1 MKLTQDVYPVFEAN
15 QVLSDLHLNE
25 IFNYLDEQDR
35 LTRANLIGIGI
46 VCGLEVSLHPPGTTE
61 PTIRLT
67 KGCGVTSE
75 GYLIVE
81 PDDVDLVR
89 YREYVLPQEP
99 DYPPF
104 KDQASAGKQFDLWEL
119 FPAGEPDATP
129 LGTPGGF
136 LSDKAVLLFLEL
148 KKEGLRNCS
157 PNNCDDKGAKITA
170 TVRRLLIKV
179 EDLGKVIAAANQV
192 EGSLTLADLAD
203 ALSARLNLP
212 DVRLPRYDAPNTS
225 PTTSRDVL
233 AAFHTLFHAG
243 KLALQTGT
251 ALTAAYNAFKP
262 IVQGAYPSNPF
273 ASFAAT
279 FGFLDS
285 APKTTAQVRFLPYY
299 YDLFDDLLKAYDEFR
314 WKGAELLCAC
324 CPGEGLFPRHLMVGV
339 LFPSSIPQP
348 SLYRQPFLAS
358 PAVGDCVERT
368 KELRQLFQRL
378 VEMIAQFSHE
388 LKLPVVKSRSVTDL
402 QIRITPSKTG
412 DVPLSDRAIPYYYK
426 QEGAPPLYR
435 LWNAEKS
442 RRHRAH
448 HNLSYRSDE
457 YTPPAPAFVTEALRY
472 DLEPYNFLRIEGH
485 LGKEYQSVL
494 NTLLSLK
501 TRYRLPID
509 IIALRAGAFDESISV
524 DLSKEGCRFQDLE
537 TLYDAL
543 REELVSALCE
553 GAMYLYGVSLDKTVA
568 GLVEGAPKLPL
579 LKQYAPNFRYEDST
593 VGAWYEKYLA
603 LLEGRPYI
611 DVDQTNVDQNAV
623 LTVYCVLFSG
633 TTDLPQKNFG
643 HVVSIYYLTKLAEVL
658 PASLDALGFA
668 DFQNKYQDL
677 MGLIRF
683 FRSEAVNNI
692 SAEFKNFIPQEDLI
706 DHFDEVLFSCKLEPI
721 RAIHEEYVRRLREV
735 KQKQF
740 FSTFLRDHPG
750 IQHKA
755 GVPLGGTFILVY
767 HEEPARLK
775 KDVDLEAIK
784 AVTSTSVTIPIGRK
798 VMVAKEA
805 LSEALSRMSKKAE
818 YAEDPD
824 VRLLF
829 GALTGRVP
837 DFKKP
842 SGPVSDADKIV
853 DATVGE
859 LADGTVIADFFL
871 PYLCCSE
878 CPSVQFVL
886 PKTPPT
892 FALEIG
898 CTDPATKTAEVT
910 ITPKGGE
917 GPYTYKIEDSDVFI
931 ALTGKLVLSVGV
943 HTLVIQDS
951 AGTESA
957 PRSLTVPE
965 PLMIGKETY
974 SDNVAAKTYQVSF
987 GISGGTAPYQADTGT
1002 ITGSLFTSAAVNS
1015 GEAAAVTITD
1025 SAGCKFSR
1033 EFRHTVC
1040 DLPCGGVS
1048 HRCAY
1053 RLWLQ
1058 PPVGEAR
1065 YETYR
1070 QEGGAVK
1077 FRFNGTDIALPGT
1090 NAILQAETTQ
1100 LNGSFENTIA
1110 GIVKKLNAVL
1120 NQALVGA
1127 LGPQGKNRLVLGYKP
1142 VATDPFGVLWIEH
1155 FVCETF
1161 SIEFNFSF
1169 GKPSPAFSLAWRY
1182 TNEADASGAAFAGT
1196 VMVNRRLNNKETR
1209 IPALDCSERNQCADS
1224 DYTKL
1229 CQGPNPKLKF
1239 EIALRENN
1247 GFSLQADVSNMPATD
1262 IVAWVWDASA
1272 EPLEPFYEGKQVV
1285 AGLTR
1290 QEGVVRLT
1298 AITNK
1303 GCFAVAQRNVRQ

>member
-1 MKLTQDVYPVFEAN
+1 MKLTQDIYPVFEAN

-25 IFNYLDEQDR
+25 IVNYLDEQDR

-46 VCGLEVSLHPPGTTE
+46 VCGLEISLNPSGATA

-67 KGCGVTSE
+67 RGCGVTSE

-81 PDDVDLVR
+81 PDDVDQVS

-99 DYPPF
+99 DYLSLR
-104 KDQASAGKQFDLWEL
+104 DQSSGGKQFDLWEL
-119 FPAGEPDATP
+119 FPAGEPDTIP
-129 LGTPGGF
+129 LGTPTGF

-179 EDLGKVIAAANQV
+179 EDLAKVIAATNQL
-192 EGSLTLADLAD
+192 EGNLTLADLD
-203 ALSARLNLP
+203 SALSARLNLP
-212 DVRLPRYDAPNTS
+212 DVRLPRYDVPSKS
-225 PTTSRDVL
+225 PVTSRDVL
-233 AAFHTLFHAG
+233 AAFHAAFHVG

-262 IVQGAYPSNPF
+262 LVQGAYPSNPF
-273 ASFAAT
+273 TGFAAT
-279 FGFLDS
+279 FGFLDNV
-285 APKTTAQVRFLPYY
+285 PKTAAQVRFLPYY

-324 CPGEGLFPRHLMVGV
+324 CPTEGLFPRHLMAGV
-339 LFPSSIPQP
+339 LFSNSVPQP
-348 SLYRQPFLAS
+348 SLYRHPFLAS
-358 PAVGDCVERT
+358 PAVSDCVEQTR
-368 KELRQLFQRL
+368 ELRQLFQRL
-378 VEMIAQFSHE
+378 VEMIAQFSNE
-388 LKLPVVKSRSVTDL
+388 PKLPEIKSRSITDP
-402 QIRITPSKTG
+402 QVRITPSKAG

-426 QEGAPPLYR
+426 QEGTPPLYR

-442 RRHRAH
+442 RRNRAH

-457 YTPPAPAFVTEALRY
+457 YTPPPPAFVTEALRY

-485 LGKEYQSVL
+485 LGKEYQGVL

-501 TRYRLPID
+501 TRYRLPIE
-509 IIALRAGAFDESISV
+509 IVALRTGAFDENISV
-524 DLSKEGCRFQDLE
+524 DLNKDQGRFQDLE

-553 GAMYLYGVSLDKTVA
+553 GVMYLYGVSLDRTVA
-568 GLVEGAPKLPL
+568 GLAGGTPKLPL
-579 LKQYAPNFRYEDST
+579 LKKYAPNFRYGEST

-603 LLEGRPYI
+603 LLQGRPYI

-623 LTVYCVLFSG
+623 LTVYCVLFAG
-633 TTDLPQKNFG
+633 TTDLPQKNFA

-658 PASLDALGFA
+658 PAGLDDLGFA

-692 SAEFKNFIPQEDLI
+692 STEFKNFIPQEDLI

-721 RAIHEEYVRRLREV
+721 RAIHEEYGRRLREV

-740 FSTFLRDHPG
+740 FSMFLRDHPG

-755 GVPLGGTFILVY
+755 GVPLGGTFVLVY
-767 HEEPARLK
+767 HEEPTRLK
-775 KDVDLEAIK
+775 NDADLEAIK
-784 AVTSTSVTIPIGRK
+784 AVTSTTISSGRK

-829 GALTGRVP
+829 GALTGRIP

-842 SGPVSDADKIV
+842 SGPVSEADKII
-853 DATVGE
+853 DAAVGA
-859 LADGTVIADFFL
+859 LPNGTVIADFFL
-871 PYLCCSE
+871 PYLCCSDG
-878 CPSVQFVL
+878 PSVQFVL

-892 FALEIG
+892 FTVQMA
-898 CTDPATKTAEVT
+898 CTSSNNQAEVT
-910 ITPKGGE
+910 VTPKGGE
-917 GPYTYKIEDSDVFI
+917 GPYSYKLEDADVFLP
-931 ALTGKLVLSVGV
+931 LTGALMLSSGT

-957 PRSLTVPE
+957 PRSLTVPT
-965 PLMIGKETY
+965 PLTIEKEAY
-974 SDNVAAKTYQVSF
+974 IDNVAAKTYQVSF
-987 GISGGTAPYQADTGT
+987 PISGGTAPYTSETGT
-1002 ITGSLFTSAAVNS
+1002 LVGSTFTSLPVTS
-1015 GEAAAVTITD
+1015 GKAVTVSVTD
-1025 SAGCKFSR
+1025 SAGCKASR
-1033 EFRHTVC
+1033 EFKHTVC

-1065 YETYR
+1065 YQTYR
-1070 QEGGAVK
+1070 QEGEAVK
-1077 FRFNGTDIALPGT
+1077 LRFNGTDIPLPGT

-1100 LNGSFENTIA
+1100 LNDSFENTMG
-1110 GIVKKLNAVL
+1110 GIVKKLNDVV
-1120 NQALVGA
+1120 NQALIGA

-1142 VATDPFGVLWIEH
+1142 AAKDPFGVLWIEH

-1169 GKPSPAFSLAWRY
+1169 SKPSPAFSLAWRY
-1182 TNEADASGAAFAGT
+1182 TNEKDATGAAFTGA
-1196 VMVNRRLNNKETR
+1196 VMVNRRLNSKETR
-1209 IPALDCSERNQCADS
+1209 IPVLDCSERNQCAGS

-1229 CQGPNPKLKF
+1229 CQGPDPKLKF
-1239 EIALRENN
+1239 EIAPRENN
-1247 GFSLQADVSNMPATD
+1247 NFSLQADVSNMPASD
-1262 IVAWVWDASA
+1262 IVAWVWDMSA
-1272 EPLEPFYEGKQVV
+1272 QPLEPFYEGKQVV

-1290 QEGVVRLT
+1290 PEGVVRLT

-1303 GCFAVAQRNVRQ
+1303 GCFAVAQRNIQQ

>member
-1 MKLTQDVYPVFEAN
+1 MKLTQDIYPVFEAN

-46 VCGLEVSLHPPGTTE
+46 VCGLEISLNPPGATT

-67 KGCGVTSE
+67 RGCGVTSE

-81 PDDVDLVR
+81 PDDVDLVL

-99 DYPPF
+99 AYRPL
-104 KDQASAGKQFDLWEL
+104 KDQSSAGEQFDLWEL
-119 FPAGEPDATP
+119 FPAGEPETTALETSA
-129 LGTPGGF
+129 GF
-136 LSDKAVLLFLEL
+136 LNDKAVLLFLEL

-170 TVRRLLIKV
+170 TVKRLLIKV
-179 EDLGKVIAAANQV
+179 EDLAKVIAAANQL
-192 EGSLTLADLAD
+192 EGNLTLADLD
-203 ALSARLNLP
+203 VALSTRLNLP
-212 DVRLPRYDAPNTS
+212 DVRVPRYDVPNTS
-225 PTTSRDVL
+225 PATSHDVL
-233 AAFHTLFHAG
+233 AAFLSVFQVG

-262 IVQGAYPSNPF
+262 IVQRAYPSNPF
-273 ASFAAT
+273 AAFVAT
-279 FGFLDS
+279 FGFLDN

-299 YDLFDDLLKAYDEFR
+299 VDFFEDLLKAYDEFR

-324 CPGEGLFPRHLMVGV
+324 CPPEGLFPRHLMVGALDPNAV
-339 LFPSSIPQP
+339 ADAGH
-348 SLYRQPFLAS
+348 YRHRFLAS
-358 PAVGDCVERT
+358 PAVGDCGERT
-368 KELRQLFQRL
+368 KEVRGLFQRL
-378 VEMIAQFSHE
+378 VEMIAQFSATP
-388 LKLPVVKSRSVTDL
+388 KLPEITSRSITDP

-412 DVPLSDRAIPYYYK
+412 DVTLCDRAIPYYYK
-426 QEGAPPLYR
+426 QDGTPPLYR
-435 LWNAEKS
+435 LWSDEKS
-442 RRHRAH
+442 RRNRAH
-448 HNLSYRSDE
+448 HNLGYRSDE
-457 YTPPAPAFVTEALRY
+457 YMPPAPSFVSEALRY
-472 DLEPYNFLRIEGH
+472 DLEPYSFLRIEGH
-485 LGKEYQSVL
+485 LGKEYQAVL
-494 NTLLSLK
+494 NTLLSMK

-509 IIALRAGAFDESISV
+509 IIALRAGVFDESISV
-524 DLSKEGCRFQDLE
+524 DLSKEECRFQDLE
-537 TLYDAL
+537 SLYDAL
-543 REELVSALCE
+543 REELLSALCE
-553 GAMYLYGVSLDKTVA
+553 GVRYLYSVSLDKAVA
-568 GLVEGAPKLPL
+568 ALVGGTPKLPL
-579 LKQYAPNFRYEDST
+579 LKKYAPNVRYGDST

-603 LLEGRPYI
+603 LLQGRPYI

-623 LTVYCVLFSG
+623 LTVYCVLFAG
-633 TTDLPQKNFG
+633 TTDLPQKNFA

-658 PASLDALGFA
+658 PDSLDALGFA

-683 FRSEAVNNI
+683 FRSEAVSNI

-706 DHFDEVLFSCKLEPI
+706 DHFDEVLFSCKLEPL
-721 RAIHEEYVRRLREV
+721 RAIHEEYARRLREV
-735 KQKQF
+735 KQQRF
-740 FSTFLRDHPG
+740 FSMFLRDHPG

-755 GVPLGGTFILVY
+755 GVPFGGTFILVY
-767 HEEPARLK
+767 HEEPASLK
-775 KDVDLEAIK
+775 KEVDLEAIK
-784 AVTSTSVTIPIGRK
+784 AGASAAIPIGRK
-798 VMVAKEA
+798 VVVAKEA

-824 VRLLF
+824 VRLMF

-842 SGPVSDADKIV
+842 SGPISDADKII
-853 DATVGE
+853 DAAVGE
-859 LADGTVIADFFL
+859 LSGGTVIADFFL
-871 PYLCCSE
+871 PYLCCSG

-892 FALEIG
+892 FTVQMA
-898 CTDPATKTAEVT
+898 CTSPNNQAEVT
-910 ITPKGGE
+910 VTAKGGE
-917 GPYTYKIEDSDVFI
+917 GPYSYKLGDADTFLS
-931 ALTGKLVLSVGV
+931 LTGALMLPVGT

-957 PRSLTVPE
+957 SRSLTVPA
-965 PLMIGKETY
+965 PLAIEKETY
-974 SDNVAAKTYQVSF
+974 IDNVAAKTYQVSVP
-987 GISGGTAPYQADTGT
+987 ISGGTIPYEAETGT
-1002 ITGSLFTSAAVNS
+1002 VVGSTFTSLSVTSGAAV
-1015 GEAAAVTITD
+1015 AVSITD
-1025 SAGCKFSR
+1025 SSGCKVSR
-1033 EFRHTVC
+1033 EFKHTVC

-1070 QEGGAVK
+1070 QEGEAVNL
-1077 FRFNGTDIALPGT
+1077 RFNGAEITLPGT
-1090 NAILQAETTQ
+1090 NAILQAETAQ

-1110 GIVKKLNAVL
+1110 AIVKKLNAVV
-1120 NQALVGA
+1120 NQALVTT

-1142 VATDPFGVLWIEH
+1142 AATDPFGVLWVEH

-1169 GKPSPAFSLAWRY
+1169 AKPSPAFSLIWRY
-1182 TNEADASGAAFAGT
+1182 TNEPDAAGAPFTGAI
-1196 VMVNRRLNNKETR
+1196 MINRRLNNKETR
-1209 IPALDCSERNQCADS
+1209 IPALDCSERNQCVGS

-1229 CQGPNPKLKF
+1229 CQGPNPKLTF
-1239 EIALRENN
+1239 EIAPRENN
-1247 GFSLQADVSNMPATD
+1247 IFSLQADVGNMPASD
-1262 IVAWVWDASA
+1262 IVGWVWDVTAQSS
-1272 EPLEPFYEGKQVV
+1272 ESFYEGKQVV
-1285 AGLTR
+1285 ASLARPEGL
-1290 QEGVVRLT
+1290 VRLT

-1303 GCFAVAQRNVRQ
+1303 GCFAVAQRNVQQ

>member
-1 MKLTQDVYPVFEAN
+1 MKFTQDIYPVFEAN

-46 VCGLEVSLHPPGTTE
+46 VCGLEINLNPPGTTD

-81 PDDVDLVR
+81 PGDVDLVR

-119 FPAGEPDATP
+119 FPAGEPETTT
-129 LGTPGGF
+129 LGASAGF
-136 LSDKAVLLFLEL
+136 LNDKAVLLFLEL

-179 EDLGKVIAAANQV
+179 EDLAKVIAAANQL
-192 EGSLTLADLAD
+192 EGNLTLADLD
-203 ALSARLNLP
+203 SALSTRLNLP
-212 DVRLPRYDAPNTS
+212 DVHMPRYDVPNTS
-225 PTTSRDVL
+225 PATSRDVL
-233 AAFHTLFHAG
+233 AAFLALFQAG
-243 KLALQTGT
+243 KLALKTGT
-251 ALTAAYNAFKP
+251 ALIAAYNAFKP

-273 ASFAAT
+273 AAFAVT
-279 FGFLDS
+279 FGFLDD

-299 YDLFDDLLKAYDEFR
+299 VDFFDDLLKAYDEFR

-324 CPGEGLFPRHLMVGV
+324 CPPEALFPRHLMLGALAPNLVANA
-339 LFPSSIPQP
+339 SH
-348 SLYRQPFLAS
+348 YRHPFLAS
-358 PAVGDCVERT
+358 PAVGDCGEQTEEVR
-368 KELRQLFQRL
+368 RLFQRL
-378 VEMIAQFSHE
+378 VEMIAQFSITP
-388 LKLPVVKSRSVTDL
+388 KLPEVKSRSITDP
-402 QIRITPSKTG
+402 QIRITPSKAG
-412 DVPLSDRAIPYYYK
+412 DVLLSGRAIPYYYS
-426 QEGAPPLYR
+426 QEGTPPLYR
-435 LWNAEKS
+435 LWNVEKS
-442 RRHRAH
+442 RRNRAH

-457 YTPPAPAFVTEALRY
+457 YTPAAPVFVTEALRY

-485 LGKEYQSVL
+485 LGKEYQAVL

-501 TRYRLPID
+501 ARYRLPID
-509 IIALRAGAFDESISV
+509 IIALRAGVFDESISV
-524 DLSKEGCRFQDLE
+524 DLKKDECRFQDLE
-537 TLYDAL
+537 SLYDAL
-543 REELVSALCE
+543 REELLSALCE
-553 GAMYLYGVSLDKTVA
+553 GVMYLYGLSLDKTVA
-568 GLVEGAPKLPL
+568 ALAGGTPKLPL
-579 LKQYAPNFRYEDST
+579 LKKYAPNFRYGDST

-603 LLEGRPYI
+603 LLQGRPYI

-623 LTVYCVLFSG
+623 LTVYCVLFAG
-633 TTDLPQKNFG
+633 TTDLPQKNFA

-658 PASLDALGFA
+658 PDSLDALGFA

-683 FRSEAVNNI
+683 FRSEAVANI
-692 SAEFKNFIPQEDLI
+692 STEFKNFIPQEDLI
-706 DHFDEVLFSCKLEPI
+706 DHFDEVLFACKLEPL
-721 RAIHEEYVRRLREV
+721 RAIHEEYARRLREV
-735 KQKQF
+735 KQRQF
-740 FSTFLRDHPG
+740 LSMFLRDHPG

-755 GVPLGGTFILVY
+755 GVPFGGTFILVY
-767 HEEPARLK
+767 HEEPAGLK
-775 KDVDLEAIK
+775 NDVDLKAIK
-784 AVTSTSVTIPIGRK
+784 AVTSEAIPIGRK

-805 LSEALSRMSKKAE
+805 LSEALSRMSKKAA

-829 GALTGRVP
+829 GALTGRIP

-842 SGPVSDADKIV
+842 SGPVSDAEKII

-859 LADGTVIADFFL
+859 LSGGTVIADFFL
-871 PYLCCSE
+871 PYLCCPGCS
-878 CPSVQFVL
+878 SVQFVL

-892 FALEIG
+892 FTLQVA
-898 CTDPATKTAEVT
+898 CTSPNNQAEVT
-910 ITPKGGE
+910 VAPKGGE
-917 GPYTYKIEDSDVFI
+917 GPYSYKLGDADTFLP
-931 ALTGKLVLSVGV
+931 LTGALMLPVGT

-957 PRSLTVPE
+957 QRSLTVPA
-965 PLMIGKETY
+965 PLTIEKETY
-974 SDNVAAKTYQVSF
+974 IDNVATKTYQVNVP
-987 GISGGTAPYQADTGT
+987 ISGGVIPYKAETGT
-1002 ITGSLFTSAAVNS
+1002 VAGSTFTSPSVASGAAV
-1015 GEAAAVTITD
+1015 AVSITD
-1025 SAGCKFSR
+1025 SVGCKVSR

-1070 QEGGAVK
+1070 QEGEAVK
-1077 FRFNGTDIALPGT
+1077 LRFNGADIPLPGT
-1090 NAILQAETTQ
+1090 NAILQAETAQ
-1100 LNGSFENTIA
+1100 LNGAFENTIA
-1110 GIVKKLNAVL
+1110 GIIKKLNAVV
-1120 NQALVGA
+1120 NQALVTT

-1142 VATDPFGVLWIEH
+1142 SPTDPFGVLWIEH

-1169 GKPSPAFSLAWRY
+1169 AKPSPAFSLIWRY
-1182 TNEADASGAAFAGT
+1182 ANEPDAAGAPFTGAI
-1196 VMVNRRLNNKETR
+1196 MINRRLNNKETR
-1209 IPALDCSERNQCADS
+1209 IPALDCSERNQCTGS
-1224 DYTKL
+1224 DYKKL
-1229 CQGPNPKLKF
+1229 CQGPDPKLKLG
-1239 EIALRENN
+1239 IAPRENAV
-1247 GFSLQADVSNMPATD
+1247 SLEADVTNIPTGD
-1262 IVAWVWDASA
+1262 ITAWVWDMTAQSS
-1272 EPLEPFYEGKQVV
+1272 EPFYQGKQVV
-1285 AGLTR
+1285 ASLAR
-1290 QEGVVRLT
+1290 PEGVVRLT

-1303 GCFAVAQRNVRQ
+1303 GCFAVAQQNIQQ

>member
-1 MKLTQDVYPVFEAN
+1 MEPTEKSESYPVFEPN
-15 QVLSDLHLNE
+15 QVLSDVHLNQA
-25 IFNYLDEQDR
+25 FNYLDEQER

-46 VCGLEVSLHPPGTTE
+46 ICGLEIRMEVKSQTE
-61 PTIRLT
+61 AIIRLS

-75 GYLIVE
+75 GYLVE
-81 PDDVDLVR
+81 EPEDVSLVS
-89 YREYVLPQEP
+89 YREYKLPGDP
-99 DYPPF
+99 DYPSF
-104 KDQASAGKQFDLWEL
+104 KDSSSPSTQYSLWEL
-119 FPAGEPDATP
+119 FPAGEPDTTQ
-129 LGTPGGF
+129 LTTSF
-136 LSDKAVLLFLEL
+136 LNDKAVLLFLEL
-148 KKEGLRNCS
+148 KREGLRNCS

-170 TVRRLLIKV
+170 TIRRLLIKV
-179 EDLGKVIAAANQV
+179 EDLAKVIATANQV
-192 EGSLTLADLAD
+192 EGSLTLADLD
-203 ALSARLNLP
+203 SALSARLNLP

-225 PTTSRDVL
+225 PATSRDVL
-233 AAFHTLFHAG
+233 AAFHALFHAG

-251 ALTAAYNAFKP
+251 ALTAAYHAFKP

-273 ASFAAT
+273 AGFAAT
-279 FGFLDS
+279 FGFLDN
-285 APKTTAQVRFLPYY
+285 APKTAAQVLFLSYY

-324 CPGEGLFPRHLMVGV
+324 CPPEGLFPRHLMAGV
-339 LFPSSIPQP
+339 LFPNSAPQP
-348 SLYRQPFLAS
+348 GLYRHPFLAS

-378 VEMIAQFSHE
+378 VEMIAQFSNE
-388 LKLPVVKSRSVTDL
+388 PKLPVVKSRSVTDP

-412 DVPLSDRAIPYYYK
+412 DVPLSDRAIPYYYR
-426 QEGAPPLYR
+426 QEGTPPLYR
-435 LWNAEKS
+435 LWSAEKS
-442 RRHRAH
+442 RRNRDH

-457 YTPPAPAFVTEALRY
+457 YTPQAPAFVTEALRY

-501 TRYRLPID
+501 TRYRLPIE

-524 DLSKEGCRFQDLE
+524 DLSKEECRFQDLE

-553 GAMYLYGVSLDKTVA
+553 GVMYLYGVALDRTVA
-568 GLVEGAPKLPL
+568 SLVGGTPKLPL
-579 LKQYAPNFRYEDST
+579 LKRYSPNFFYGDST

-603 LLEGRPYI
+603 LLQGRPYI
-611 DVDQTNVDQNAV
+611 DVDQANVDQNAV
-623 LTVYCVLFSG
+623 LTVYCVLFAG
-633 TTDLPQKNFG
+633 TTDLPQKNFA

-683 FRSEAVNNI
+683 FRSEAVANI

-740 FSTFLRDHPG
+740 FSMFLRDHPG

-767 HEEPARLK
+767 HEEPASLK

-784 AVTSTSVTIPIGRK
+784 AVTSVAIPIGRK
-798 VMVAKEA
+798 AMVAREA
-805 LSEALSRMSKKAE
+805 LSGALSRMSKKAE
-818 YAEDPD
+818 YAEDAD
-824 VRLLF
+824 IKLLF

-837 DFKKP
+837 DFKKT
-842 SGPVSDADKIV
+842 SGPLSDADKII

-871 PYLCCSE
+871 PYLCCSG

-886 PKTPPT
+886 PKIAPT
-892 FALEIG
+892 FTVQMA
-898 CTDPATKTAEVT
+898 CTSPNNQAEVT
-910 ITPKGGE
+910 VTPKGGE
-917 GPYTYKIEDSDVFI
+917 GPYSYRLGDADVFLP
-931 ALTGKLVLSVGV
+931 LTGTLMLPVGT

-957 PRSLTVPE
+957 PRSLTVPA
-965 PLMIGKETY
+965 PLTLEKETY
-974 SDNVAAKTYQVSF
+974 IDNVVAKMYQVRF
-987 GISGGTAPYQADTGT
+987 LISGGTAPYQAETGT
-1002 ITGSLFTSAAVNS
+1002 VVASAFTSLSVTS
-1015 GEAAAVTITD
+1015 GEAVVANITD
-1025 SAGCKFSR
+1025 SVGCKVSR

-1058 PPVGEAR
+1058 SPIGEAS
-1065 YETYR
+1065 YKAYQ
-1070 QEGGAVK
+1070 QEGEAVK
-1077 FRFNGTDIALPGT
+1077 LRFNGTNIELHGT
-1090 NAILQAETTQ
+1090 NAILQAETAQ

-1120 NQALVGA
+1120 NQALVTA
-1127 LGPQGKNRLVLGYKP
+1127 LGPQGKNRLVLGYEQAP
-1142 VATDPFGVLWIEH
+1142 TDPFGVLWIEH

-1169 GKPSPAFSLAWRY
+1169 AKPSPKFSLIWRY
-1182 TNEADASGAAFAGT
+1182 TNEPDATGAPFTGAI
-1196 VMVNRRLNNKETR
+1196 MINRMLNNKETR
-1209 IPALDCSERNQCADS
+1209 IPAFDCSERNQCLGS
-1224 DYTKL
+1224 EYKKL
-1229 CQGPNPKLKF
+1229 CDGPDPKTEVTIEQNEGKRF
-1239 EIALRENN
+1239 TFAGKVNNMQETEII
-1247 GFSLQADVSNMPATD
+1247 G
-1262 IVAWVWDASA
+1262 WVWDAPIA
-1272 EPLEPFYEGKQVV
+1272 QPTEPFYEGQKVEAQLLKPG
-1285 AGLTR
+1285 GL
-1290 QEGVVRLT
+1290 VRLT
-1298 AITNK
+1298 AITKK
-1303 GCFAVAQRNVRQ
+1303 GCFSFVQKNIEQ